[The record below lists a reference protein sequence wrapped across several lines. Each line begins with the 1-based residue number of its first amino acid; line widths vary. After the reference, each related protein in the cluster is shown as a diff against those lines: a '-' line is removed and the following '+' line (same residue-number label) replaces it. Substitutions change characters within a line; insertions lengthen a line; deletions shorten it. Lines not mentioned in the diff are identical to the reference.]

1 MIQSGA
7 SMSTITSRSS
17 NIHHTFFEK
26 ERQALRKTARCQ
38 HARGGALIVYRDNGK
53 EETQKY
59 ARKCEFKQD
68 VEVAKLIEDTLE
80 AYSHLL

>member
-1 MIQSGA
+1 M
-7 SMSTITSRSS
+7 
-17 NIHHTFFEK
+17 
-26 ERQALRKTARCQ
+26 RKTARCQ